1 MKYRLIV
8 IGFSENKISPRALYQ
23 KREFI
28 DSVDTDSDLTLTKKK
43 VLMKL
48 KLSTRLLMFTTMKK
62 ANEGN
67 KSFTKYQ
74 HS

>member
-28 DSVDTDSDLTLTKKK
+28 DSVDTDSDLTLTKK
-43 VLMKL
+43 
-48 KLSTRLLMFTTMKK
+48 LLMFTTMKK